1 MDMAVQQQPTHEEW
15 LASMVRTTS
24 AASVVFHDPDLRLLL
39 LHATYEDVWQFPGG
53 TVEHGQDPWEA
64 AVREVDEETAHQL
77 TCGPALLGV
86 DWCRPPGLAPYAQ
99 FLFRGPVITRASF
112 TPVLSPEHD
121 DWGLRTV
128 EEWEP
133 LVGPRQTARLALVR
147 EALRT
152 GASLYLQ
159 DGGPVPS

>member
-24 AASVVFHDPDLRLLL
+24 AASVVFHDPELRLLL
-39 LHATYEDVWQFPGG
+39 LHATYEDAWQFPGG

-64 AVREVDEETAHQL
+64 AVREVEEEIAYQL
-77 TCGPALLGV
+77 TSPPALLGV
-86 DWCRPPGLAPYAQ
+86 DWCRPPDLAPYTQ
-99 FLFRGPVITRASF
+99 FLFRGPSITPDNLTVA
-112 TPVLSPEHD
+112 LSHEHD
-121 DWGLRTV
+121 AWGLRTV

-133 LVGPRQTARLALVR
+133 LVGPQQTARLALVR

-152 GASLYLQ
+152 GGTLYLQ
-159 DGGPVPS
+159 DGGLVLS